1 MFIKKLLRK
10 LDIEDLGQ
18 IIIGSTML
26 SVPIAFTEEAWRISE
41 TIRIPNLFL
50 IFFLSICFIGIYSY
64 QGIYQGSVPRRKTA
78 YLARIMVNYFVTCI
92 VVSVVLLSLDKLP
105 LFQEIIVSLKRII
118 IVAFPA
124 SMGGVVIDS
133 LDKE

>member
-1 MFIKKLLRK
+1 MKMKSMLRK

-41 TIRIPNLFL
+41 DIRLPNLCLIIFL
-50 IFFLSICFIGIYSY
+50 TLCFIGLYSY
-64 QGIYQGSVPRRKTA
+64 QGIYEGSVPRRRHIFII
-78 YLARIMVNYFVTCI
+78 RILINYFVTCA

-105 LFQEIIVSLKRII
+105 LMENLLVSLNRVI

-124 SMGGVVIDS
+124 SMGAVVIDS
-133 LDKE
+133 FDKE

>member
-1 MFIKKLLRK
+1 
-10 LDIEDLGQ
+10 
-18 IIIGSTML
+18 ML

-78 YLARIMVNYFVTCI
+78 YLVRIMVNYFVTCI
-92 VVSVVLLSLDKLP
+92 VVSVVLVALDKLP
-105 LFQEIIVSLKRII
+105 LFQEIIVSVKRII

>member
-1 MFIKKLLRK
+1 MKNMLRK

-41 TIRIPNLFL
+41 DIRLPNLCLIIFL
-50 IFFLSICFIGIYSY
+50 TLCFIGLYSY
-64 QGIYQGSVPRRKTA
+64 QGIYEGSVPRRRHIFII
-78 YLARIMVNYFVTCI
+78 RILINYFVTCA

-105 LFQEIIVSLKRII
+105 LMENLLVSLNRVI

-124 SMGGVVIDS
+124 SMGAVVIDS
-133 LDKE
+133 FDKE

>member
-1 MFIKKLLRK
+1 MKMKNMLRK

-41 TIRIPNLFL
+41 DIRLPNLCLIIFL
-50 IFFLSICFIGIYSY
+50 TLCFIGLYSY
-64 QGIYQGSVPRRKTA
+64 QGIYEGSVPRRRHIFII
-78 YLARIMVNYFVTCI
+78 RILINYFVTCA

-105 LFQEIIVSLKRII
+105 LMENLLVSLNRVI

-124 SMGGVVIDS
+124 SMGAVVIDS
-133 LDKE
+133 FDKE

>member
-1 MFIKKLLRK
+1 
-10 LDIEDLGQ
+10 
-18 IIIGSTML
+18 
-26 SVPIAFTEEAWRISE
+26 
-41 TIRIPNLFL
+41 
-50 IFFLSICFIGIYSY
+50 
-64 QGIYQGSVPRRKTA
+64 
-78 YLARIMVNYFVTCI
+78 MVNYFVTCI

-105 LFQEIIVSLKRII
+105 LFQEIIVSVKRII